1 MRKKTITLTMEEANL
16 AYIQL
21 SARYSDFEDMMNDI
35 AATKNNTDRVLNIAK
50 VLESLKT
57 IMTKLLDM
65 QQEEG

>member
-1 MRKKTITLTMEEANL
+1 MRKETITLTKEEAKL

-21 SARYSDFEDMMNDI
+21 SVRYRDFEGMMNE
-35 AATKNNTDRVLNIAK
+35 AAKKGNTDRVLNIAK

-65 QQEEG
+65 Q

>member
-1 MRKKTITLTMEEANL
+1 MRKETITLTKEEAKL

-21 SARYSDFEDMMNDI
+21 SVRCRDFEDMMNE
-35 AATKNNTDRVLNIAK
+35 AAKKNNTDRVLNIAK

-65 QQEEG
+65 Q